1 MKRARRLVLAQP
13 GGEQGTE
20 YLPRPHAGQRAPCGA
35 VHAGGERGAVHRVFY
50 EPLAVAIGQQLA
62 REQLAAYC
70 GAAVIDLAAEHHAAA
85 RGSEFISVAELQ
97 LDPVAVGLTLRIFR
111 PLLRKERQQHLLGGV
126 FIVVTG
132 KI

>member
-1 MKRARRLVLAQP
+1 MIQDEIKKRILILDGAM
-13 GGEQGTE
+13 GT
-20 YLPRPHAGQRAPCGA
+20 
-35 VHAGGERGAVHRVFY
+35 
-50 EPLAVAIGQQLA
+50 AIQHYGLTEA
-62 REQLAAYC
+62 
-70 GAAVIDLAAEHHAAA
+70 DF